1 MKRIKLTSIAIL
13 AFVSLLWLMAD
24 NILSVG
30 SEFFALRNSLINYT
44 GIITMVA
51 MSIAM
56 ILVVRSSWIESFLDG
71 LDKSYRLH
79 KWMGIT
85 ALVVAIVHWLWAQAP
100 KWMVGL
106 GLLTRPARQP
116 PADPGSEILRFF
128 QSQRGLAEQLGEW
141 AFYAAVVLILLA
153 LVKRFPYHLFF
164 KVHRLL
170 AITYLLLVF
179 HSVVLMKF
187 DYWGSGIGPLMAVL
201 MTAGT
206 VAAFMSLFR
215 RIGHSH
221 KALGTVE
228 DVGHHRDNRVFK
240 VQLKLKDRWPGHE
253 AGQFAF
259 ITFDRREG
267 PHPFTIA
274 SSWHG
279 DGRLKFHIKGIG
291 DYTATL
297 PENVKVGD
305 LAVVEGPYGRF
316 EFESQKPR
324 QIWIAGG
331 IGITPFIARLEALAG
346 GQETKPVDLF
356 YSTAAPDE
364 EYIQRLRQLAQEAK
378 VRLHVWLSE
387 REGRLT
393 ADRICRLV
401 PDWQGA
407 DIWFCGPA
415 GFGKALRHDLTAKG
429 LRGDDFHQELFDMR

>member
-1 MKRIKLTSIAIL
+1 
-13 AFVSLLWLMAD
+13 MAD

-44 GIITMVA
+44 GIITIAA

-56 ILVVRSSWIESFLDG
+56 ILMVRSLCIESFLDG

-79 KWMGIT
+79 KWMGIS

-116 PADPGSEILRFF
+116 RADPGSEILRFF

-179 HSVVLMKF
+179 HSVVLIKF

-201 MTAGT
+201 MMAGMG
-206 VAAFMSLFR
+206 AALMSLFR

-267 PHPFTIA
+267 SHPFTIA

-291 DYTATL
+291 D
-297 PENVKVGD
+297 
-305 LAVVEGPYGRF
+305 
-316 EFESQKPR
+316 
-324 QIWIAGG
+324 
-331 IGITPFIARLEALAG
+331 
-346 GQETKPVDLF
+346 
-356 YSTAAPDE
+356 
-364 EYIQRLRQLAQEAK
+364 
-378 VRLHVWLSE
+378 
-387 REGRLT
+387 
-393 ADRICRLV
+393 
-401 PDWQGA
+401 
-407 DIWFCGPA
+407 
-415 GFGKALRHDLTAKG
+415 
-429 LRGDDFHQELFDMR
+429 